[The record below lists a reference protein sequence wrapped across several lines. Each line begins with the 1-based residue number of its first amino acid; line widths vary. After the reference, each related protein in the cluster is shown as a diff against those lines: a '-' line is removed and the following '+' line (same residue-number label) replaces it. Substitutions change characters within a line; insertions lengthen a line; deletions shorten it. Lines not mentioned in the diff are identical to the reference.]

1 MGFVFSGFFTGHGCR
16 VLNTLSLPSLSLL
29 VHWKVGRFFSC
40 SAVLDI
46 HEIQRSTAKV
56 SVFVNQRG
64 RICMRVFGDILK
76 AKKHV
81 RALQVGDWIEMVI
94 DLESLWLNWLKYAEI
109 YSDLVTGAVVGLAPE
124 LTRRTS
130 FVAPAT
136 QTMLMQLLKYLK
148 ESCRTKEQRSY
159 IQGMAIWDGS
169 LASNEYHICQWY
181 TDRSA
186 CEWKTSKN
194 TVRWVR
200 YLFTPDTLR
209 RNRFRLPM
217 VSCLLS
223 QNPQQNFTMGALAA
237 SQIHRCATVAT
248 DCTKEAAGTGPAAGI
263 EACAWAALCRCAWG
277 CWNMLEQVPVI
288 DTCCVILYDCMILCD
303 VVWYCMI
310 LYDVVWYCMILCDV
324 VWYCM
329 ILYDVVW
336 YCKIC
341 YAYVIIYIYWKDSG
355 SSVVSMLQLMLCA
368 LTLLYCWQTV
378 SE

>member
-1 MGFVFSGFFTGHGCR
+1 MDLGWVLFFSGFFTGHGCR

-81 RALQVGDWIEMVI
+81 RALQIGDWIEMVI
-94 DLESLWLNWLKYAEI
+94 DLESLWLNLAEI
-109 YSDLVTGAVVGLAPE
+109 CSDLVTGAVVGLAPE

-263 EACAWAALCRCAWG
+263 EACAWAALCRDVNEAVG
-277 CWNMLEQVPVI
+277 TCWNKSQWL
-288 DTCCVILYDCMILCD
+288 IL
-303 VVWYCMI
+303 VVWYCMMLCDI
-310 LYDVVWYCMILCDV
+310 VWYVMHIQ
-324 VWYCM
+324 Y
-329 ILYDVVW
+329 
-336 YCKIC
+336 KHTH
-341 YAYVIIYIYWKDSG
+341 IYIIHI
-355 SSVVSMLQLMLCA
+355 L
-368 LTLLYCWQTV
+368 
-378 SE
+378 